1 MTRILFVTIF
11 CLVSTMTHGGESLD
25 LNRPDWK
32 NLQNQARLDQQ
43 KWENVQTQLKLSQV
57 QSKQNLANLF
67 SGLSSAHLASAYL
80 ANHSLLSRFRL
91 SSENLSKYLELL
103 GNPQDRT
110 GVFKFTEDQRLYQYG
125 LICIEVGLVEQG
137 VHAISEYMRL
147 QAEIA
152 AAQR

>member
-11 CLVSTMTHGGESLD
+11 CLVSTMTHGSESLD

-43 KWENVQTQLKLSQV
+43 KWENMQTQLKLNQV
-57 QSKQNLANLF
+57 QSEQNLAKLF
-67 SGLSSAHLASAYL
+67 SGLSSAQL
-80 ANHSLLSRFRL
+80 ANHSPVSRFRL

-137 VHAISEYMRL
+137 VYAISEHMRL

-152 AAQR
+152 AAQRKNPE